1 VSPGGVCVCPPAAP
15 ATGPAVGPDGHSHG
29 STLPPMAGSVWGP
42 LRREWIKLL
51 FTRRTYVIWAG
62 LLAIPGLITL
72 ALKLADS
79 PPGPGEGPEFL
90 SRIVG
95 NGMYVPLASLAALLP
110 FFLPLAAIMVASYMI
125 AGEAELGTLRI
136 VLLRPIDRGAMLVT
150 KWLAAIAYLFV
161 GLLIVV
167 AGGLL
172 FGGIFFGLEPLV
184 TLSGSTVSIPESIGL
199 LLLTALFALAAMAC
213 MISMALLFSAVTD
226 SSLTALIAT
235 VVLYVVIQLLV
246 SFSYFDWLV
255 PYVFPTYFNDY
266 INLFRDP
273 IAWRPVGKAVLVF
286 GLWTTG
292 LTAAAWLLF
301 RRKDV
306 LS

>member
-1 VSPGGVCVCPPAAP
+1 MSPAGAR
-15 ATGPAVGPDGHSHG
+15 HG
-29 STLPPMAGSVWGP
+29 STRAAMSGHALGP
-42 LRREWIKLL
+42 LRREWTKLL

-62 LLAIPGLITL
+62 LLAIPFITAL
-72 ALKLADS
+72 AIKLASS

-90 SRIVG
+90 SRVIE
-95 NGMYVPLASLAALLP
+95 NGMYTPLASLAALIP
-110 FFLPLAAIMVASYMI
+110 FFLPLAAIMAASYMI

-136 VLLRPIDRGAMLVT
+136 ILLRPVKRGAMLLAKWVT
-150 KWLAAIAYLFV
+150 AITFLLV
-161 GLLIVV
+161 GLLLVV

-172 FGGIFFGLEPLV
+172 FGGLFFGLQPMV
-184 TLSGSTVSIPESIGL
+184 TLSGTTVSIAEGIGL
-199 LLLTALFALAAMAC
+199 ILFTALFALAAMAC
-213 MISMALLFSAVTD
+213 MVSLALLFSTLAD

-246 SFSYFDWLV
+246 SFSYFDWLA

-266 INLFRDP
+266 VNFFRDP
-273 IAWRPVGKAVLVF
+273 IAWRPIGKAVLVF
-286 GLWTTG
+286 GVWSAALTTI
-292 LTAAAWLLF
+292 AWLLF

>member
-1 VSPGGVCVCPPAAP
+1 MSPAGAR
-15 ATGPAVGPDGHSHG
+15 HG
-29 STLPPMAGSVWGP
+29 STRAAMSGHALGP
-42 LRREWIKLL
+42 LRREWTKLL

-62 LLAIPGLITL
+62 LLAIPFITAL
-72 ALKLADS
+72 AIKLASS

-90 SRIVG
+90 SRVIE
-95 NGMYVPLASLAALLP
+95 NGMYTPLASLAALIP
-110 FFLPLAAIMVASYMI
+110 FFLPLAAIMAASYMI

-136 VLLRPIDRGAMLVT
+136 ILLRPVKRGAMLLT
-150 KWLAAIAYLFV
+150 KWVTAITFLLV
-161 GLLIVV
+161 GLLLVV

-172 FGGIFFGLEPLV
+172 FGGLFFGLQPMV
-184 TLSGSTVSIPESIGL
+184 TLSGTTVSIAEGIGL
-199 LLLTALFALAAMAC
+199 ILLTALFALAAMAC
-213 MISMALLFSAVTD
+213 MVSLALLFSTLAD

-246 SFSYFDWLV
+246 SFSYFDWLA

-266 INLFRDP
+266 VNFFRDP
-273 IAWRPVGKAVLVF
+273 IAWRPIGKAVLVF
-286 GLWTTG
+286 GVWSAALTTI
-292 LTAAAWLLF
+292 AWLLF